1 MEIINL
7 DGIVGW
13 DIEAKEFGEKL
24 DSITGDITFE
34 INSPGGYVT
43 DGVAILNKIRSY
55 NKGKTTA
62 RISYAASMMTQIAL
76 ACDEVKVYDNA
87 IFMIHNVQGFV
98 YGDHNEMREVATLQ
112 ERMSDMLGQLYCKK
126 THKTAEEIKSM
137 MDNDTY
143 LFGAEIKDMGFA
155 DEVIDTEK
163 KSEKAEELETKKEMN
178 DKAKNAM
185 KEEKLSSIQLKEQFK
200 QCIGNCNLASMPS
213 DNEKMVNS
221 DIGNGVSFKNK
232 NDAIN
237 LKNEGEKRVE
247 TIKEVLVFLSNAT
260 AEDKAEVTKA
270 LGADKEVEKLSNQVQ
285 ELTVKLSNT
294 TSNETVVATANESV
308 KTVFDT
314 VMSET
319 FKNVKPEVIKQAI
332 ETVKLSNDGTFDKT
346 QFENVLLKSALAS
359 KAPAGGGD
367 EDKTDPYENQNTEM
381 AGKL

>member
-1 MEIINL
+1 METINL

-13 DIEAKEFGEKL
+13 DIEAKAFGEKL
-24 DSITGDITFE
+24 DSITGDVDFE

-55 NKGKTTA
+55 DRGKTTA

-126 THKTAEEIKSM
+126 TQKTAEEIKSM

-185 KEEKLSSIQLKEQFK
+185 KEEKLSSVQLKEQFK
-200 QCIGNCNLASMPS
+200 QCIGNCTLASMPS

-237 LKNEGEKRVE
+237 LKNEGD
-247 TIKEVLVFLSNAT
+247 KEMKLEDVVQFLSNAT
-260 AEDKAEVTKA
+260 AEDKAAIKKA
-270 LGADKEVEKLSNQVQ
+270 LGAYEEVQTLSNQVQ

-294 TSNETVVATANESV
+294 TSNETVIATANESM

-319 FKNVKPEVIKQAI
+319 FKNVKPEVVKQAI
-332 ETVKLSNDGTFDKT
+332 ETVQLSNDGTFDQVK
-346 QFENVLLKSALAS
+346 FENVLLKSALAS
-359 KAPAGGGD
+359 KAPEAGR
-367 EDKTDPYENQNTEM
+367 ENNPTDPYENQNKEM

>member
-1 MEIINL
+1 METINL

-13 DIEAKEFGEKL
+13 DIEAKAFGEKL
-24 DSITGDITFE
+24 DSITGDVDFE

-55 NKGKTTA
+55 DRGKTTA

-126 THKTAEEIKSM
+126 TQKTAEEIKSM

-185 KEEKLSSIQLKEQFK
+185 KEEKLSSVQLKEQFK
-200 QCIGNCNLASMPS
+200 QCIGNCTLASMPS

-237 LKNEGEKRVE
+237 LKNEGD
-247 TIKEVLVFLSNAT
+247 KEMELKDVVQFLSNAT
-260 AEDKAEVTKA
+260 AEDKTAIKKA
-270 LGADKEVEKLSNQVQ
+270 LGAEEEVQTLSNQVQ

-294 TSNETVVATANESV
+294 TSNETVVATANESM

-314 VMSET
+314 VVSET

-332 ETVKLSNDGTFDKT
+332 ETVQLSNDGTFDQVK
-346 QFENVLLKSALAS
+346 FENILLKSALAS
-359 KAPAGGGD
+359 KAPEAGG
-367 EDKTDPYENQNTEM
+367 ENNQTDPYENQNTEM